1 MKRIFRNYPIAN
13 DVAEVFHYDYSESIM
28 KYMGNENG
36 IFHSIK
42 APINLNLRSKRHT
55 QAISGWDLDNGNIL
69 SLPIK
74 ICECTVGSI
83 EDNYYIAYTC
93 WSSNSLILLISKV
106 HKRLWLNPEI
116 NAFDYARN
124 ILTIKKGINSHLQ
137 FDGAKFLWRTYE
149 TAVISSSYKSYFYD
163 IDKGC
168 IVQVYNASTLS
179 ISDYPEQFLLEH
191 DRAHVVYLRES
202 GIYCIH
208 LYPKKRDVKAPA
220 IVICLGGPFLKVLDI
235 RSLPHLYHHFSN
247 EGYHVIIPLRRGV
260 IGLSPEWEQ
269 ELYGRYGIA
278 DVEDIL
284 SSTREF
290 VAEFELIIDSNRL
303 GLYGASYGGYSAL
316 LINGK
321 HNKDLLFKS
330 VVSHCGV
337 YDLSTYPYHSSGNA
351 RDVMMEYGHTDDI
364 VAYAK
369 NVRDIN
375 PASFVKNWKVPTLL
389 IHTIDDTTTW
399 FGQSVS
405 AYNAALSNT
414 CCNTSLILTHG
425 GHSYNISK
433 EEAIEGAI
441 INHFN
446 TILKS

>member
-13 DVAEVFHYDYSESIM
+13 DVAEVFHYDYSESISSCM
-28 KYMGNENG
+28 KNLNG
-36 IFHSIK
+36 VFHSQK
-42 APINLNLRSKRHT
+42 APVNLNFRCKRHML
-55 QAISGWDLDNGNIL
+55 AVPGWDLGNGNIL
-69 SLPIK
+69 SLPVK
-74 ICECTVGSI
+74 ICECAVGLI
-83 EDNYYIAYTC
+83 ANEYYIAYTY
-93 WSSNSLILLISKV
+93 WSGRGLILCISKV
-106 HKRLWLNPEI
+106 DKMLWLNDEI
-116 NAFDYARN
+116 NAFDYAYN
-124 ILTIKKGINSHLQ
+124 ILAIKDGINSHLQ
-137 FDGAKFLWRTYE
+137 FDGAKLLWRTYE
-149 TAVISSSYKSYFYD
+149 EAIVSSSYTRYYYD
-163 IDKGC
+163 IIRDS
-168 IVQVYNASTLS
+168 IVQIDNTSSLS
-179 ISDYPEQFLLEH
+179 ITDYSKQIPIEH
-191 DRAHVVYLRES
+191 GKNHVVYLRGS

-208 LYPKKRDVKAPA
+208 IYPKTRAVKAPA
-220 IVICLGGPFLKVLDI
+220 IVICLGGPFLEVPDI
-235 RSLPHLYHHFSN
+235 KSLPHLYHHFSN

-260 IGLSPEWEQ
+260 IGLSSEWER

-290 VAEFELIIDSNRL
+290 VKEFESIIDYNRL

-364 VAYAK
+364 EDYTK

-375 PASFVKNWKVPTLL
+375 PASFVNNWNVPTLL
-389 IHTIDDTTTW
+389 VHTIDDTTTW
-399 FGQSVS
+399 FGQSVN
-405 AYNAALSNT
+405 AYNAALNNI
-414 CCNTSLILTHG
+414 CCDISLILTHG

-441 INHFN
+441 ISHFN
-446 TILKS
+446 TTLKT